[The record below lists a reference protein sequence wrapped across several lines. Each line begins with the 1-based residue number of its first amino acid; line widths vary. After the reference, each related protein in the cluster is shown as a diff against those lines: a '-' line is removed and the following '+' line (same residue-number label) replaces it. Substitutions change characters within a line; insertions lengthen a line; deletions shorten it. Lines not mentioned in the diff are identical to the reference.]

1 MTERALEGVKV
12 LDLSQGISGSYCG
25 KLFGA
30 FGAEVIKIEPPGAG
44 DPARS
49 IGPFLN
55 DRPHPET
62 SAVFLYLNT
71 NKRGITLNIE
81 AGSGAKILKDLAAKS
96 DILIENYSPSYL
108 PGLGLGFDVLSKI
121 NPNLIMASV
130 SDFGQT
136 GPYRDYKGGRLVA
149 NALGGYTYING
160 DPGREP
166 LAGGGEQPAYQS
178 GINAY
183 NGAMA
188 ALLCREK
195 TGQGQH
201 IDVSAMECM
210 ASIHQFNVNRYV
222 YAGRIQERVGNRY
235 VWAHPITIYPCQD
248 GYVSICP
255 SAEAQTE
262 SMLILM
268 GMEHLL
274 EDERFQTGFHRLVN
288 FEAFD
293 EIVKPWFMERTRREI
308 IFTCQEWRVPATFVN
323 SVSDL
328 LEDEQLNARKFW
340 AEIDHPFAGKLPY
353 ASAPFIMSET
363 PAQVERAPLLGEHNE
378 EIYTDYLGLTKEE
391 LVRLRQNGVI

>member
-12 LDLSQGISGSYCG
+12 LDLSQGISGAYCG

-30 FGAEVIKIEPPGAG
+30 FGAEVIKIEPPGLG
-44 DPARS
+44 DTARN
-49 IGPFLN
+49 IGPFLH

-81 AGSGAKILKDLAAKS
+81 DRSGAKILKELAAKS
-96 DILIENYSPSYL
+96 DVLIENNTPLYL
-108 PGLGLGFDVLSKI
+108 PGLGLGFDTLSQI
-121 NPNLIMASV
+121 NPGLIMASV

-149 NALGGYTYING
+149 NALGGYTYVNG

-166 LAGGGEQPAYQS
+166 LAGGGEQPAYQGS
-178 GINAY
+178 INAF

-188 ALLCREK
+188 ALLSRGT

-201 IDVSAMECM
+201 IDVSLMECM
-210 ASIHQFNVNRYV
+210 AAIHQFNINRYV
-222 YAGRIQERVGNRY
+222 YSGRIHERAGNRY
-235 VWAHPITIYPCQD
+235 NWSHPTTIYACQD

-255 SAEAQTE
+255 SAEAQAE
-262 SMLILM
+262 SMLTLM

-288 FEAFD
+288 YEAFD
-293 EIVKPWFMERTRREI
+293 ELIKPWFMERTRHEI
-308 IFTCQEWRVPATFVN
+308 ITTFQEWRVPATYVN

-328 LEDEQLNARKFW
+328 LEDEQLNARRFW
-340 AEIDHPFAGKLPY
+340 VELDHPFTGKMPY
-353 ASAPFIMSET
+353 AGAPFIMSET
-363 PAQVERAPLLGEHNE
+363 PVQYGRAPLLGEHNE
-378 EIYTDYLGLTKEE
+378 EIYLSHLGLTREE